1 MTRIS
6 LPLLAACLA
15 LGLSGAAVAQ
25 SAGASLTGATP
36 TGPDPSRLMA
46 GQTGSGAC
54 LAGSARHESHRGAWH
69 RGDDHHGR
77 GGRYRDDDWCQDR
90 SRDRSAACNSD
101 YDRRSGG
108 GQALRAPA
116 PGTAPANGFFDN
128 GTAPRA
134 RSN

>member
-15 LGLSGAAVAQ
+15 FGLSGAAVAQ
-25 SAGASLTGATP
+25 SAGASLTGAAP

-77 GGRYRDDDWCQDR
+77 GGRYRDDDWRQDR
-90 SRDRSAACNSD
+90 SRDWSAACSRD
-101 YDRRSGG
+101 CDRRSGG

-116 PGTAPANGFFDN
+116 PGTLPANGFFAN